1 MSPGLIEMLRIMG
14 MPRCVEAADV
24 IESQAAELAHHKA
37 WVAHQTKRIAELE
50 AALAQPAAPPHKP
63 LTDKQIIDIIHPI
76 ADVNIVFHYPDEIVQ
91 AGRALLAAQERIK

>member
-37 WVAHQTKRIAELE
+37 
-50 AALAQPAAPPHKP
+50 
-63 LTDKQIIDIIHPI
+63 
-76 ADVNIVFHYPDEIVQ
+76 
-91 AGRALLAAQERIK
+91 